1 MAISVVTITYKLTC
15 ARGARKN
22 GETYH
27 VVYIAALWQDSNG
40 QKQRRS
46 DQTLKRRTSLA
57 ASKQAENMC
66 KRHAKANS
74 DEAILVWQ

>member
-1 MAISVVTITYKLTC
+1 MTVTYKLTC

-27 VVYIAALWQDSNG
+27 IVYIAALWQDSNG
-40 QKQRRS
+40 QKQWRS
-46 DQTLKRRTSLA
+46 DQTFKRRTGLA

-66 KRHAKANS
+66 KRHAKANN
-74 DEAILVWQ
+74 AQAVITYQ

>member
-1 MAISVVTITYKLTC
+1 MIITYKLTG

-22 GETYH
+22 GETCYT
-27 VVYIAALWQDSNG
+27 VYIAALWQDSNG

-46 DQTLKRRTSLA
+46 DQTHKRRASLA

-74 DEAILVWQ
+74 AQAVLVW